1 MNEASGLPNA
11 GIRFAWIMAV
21 AGAVPF
27 VAAAAVIVAGPAV
40 HQPLAIQAMTTYA
53 AVILSFLGGVHW
65 GIGVSINADAPRS
78 AQTLF
83 VLAIVPALLAW
94 ALLFVTQPNSRIFVA
109 IFLFGFVWV
118 VDALLCLQK
127 LIPLWFFRLRC
138 IVSAIVVASL
148 LMAALHL

>member
-1 MNEASGLPNA
+1 MSTETDSASHGT
-11 GIRFAWIMAV
+11 GFAYLLTLT
-21 AGAVPF
+21 GALPF
-27 VAAAAVIVAGPAV
+27 VAAAAVIIAGPV
-40 HQPLAIQAMTTYA
+40 EHQALALQAMTTYA
-53 AVILSFLGGVHW
+53 AVILSFLGGVQW
-65 GIGVSINADAPRS
+65 GIGVSINANAPRS

-94 ALLFVTQPNSRIFVA
+94 ALLFVAQPNARVLVA

-127 LIPLWFFRLRC
+127 LIPPWFFRLRC
-138 IVSAIVVASL
+138 IVSAIVIASL